1 MKLVVGLGNPGRAYE
16 RTRHNV
22 GWMVVDHLADVW
34 SCDTWRRDGDA
45 LVTDARLGSTRV
57 RLMKPTTYM
66 NLSGSQLRPWMRR
79 EGWEAARD
87 LLVIVD
93 EVALPLGRFR
103 LRAAGSAGG
112 HNGLKSIEAA
122 LGSSNY
128 ARLRVGILP
137 DETPRPTGPLA
148 DFVTSP
154 FGKSE
159 RVRIDELLPTM
170 ADLTDVWVRDG
181 VLAAMN
187 TYNNQR

>member
-1 MKLVVGLGNPGRAYE
+1 MKLVVGLGNPGRTYE

-34 SCDTWRRDGDA
+34 SCDSWRRDGEA
-45 LVTDARLGSTRV
+45 LVTDARRGATRV

-66 NLSGSQLRPWMRR
+66 NLSGSQLKPWTRR
-79 EGWEAARD
+79 EGWDPSQD
-87 LLVIVD
+87 LLVVVD

-112 HNGLKSIEAA
+112 HNGLKSVEAA
-122 LGSSNY
+122 VGSTQY
-128 ARLRVGILP
+128 ARLRIGILP
-137 DETPRPTGPLA
+137 QENTRPVSPLA

-159 RVRIDELLPTM
+159 REEINHLLPTLT
-170 ADLTDVWVRDG
+170 DLTEMWVRDG

-187 TYNNQR
+187 AYNNQR